1 MLINWAHVYRRR
13 WLWVYLPIGL
23 MALAAFV
30 WLSSLFLPAVPDKIT
45 ITSGPVDGMYHQ
57 HAQRYAEFFRRHGLI
72 AEIVTSAGSAQN
84 IERLRDNDT
93 PNQIGFVQGGF
104 GAIDRALT
112 SEARAS
118 IQTLVN
124 VDIEPIWIFTR
135 SQQLDS
141 LLQLQGQRVSIGRV
155 GSGSRVVALKLLE
168 QLRMDP
174 KTMLPSD
181 KTGLEAVNALVQD
194 QLDAAIFV
202 AAPNAPVVKAML
214 RAQGVYL
221 MQLKQ
226 TAAFTER
233 IAYLDAKLVAQG
245 TLDPSSSQPMQDTIL
260 LTTVASLVGN
270 ENMHPAL
277 KRLATAAAMQV
288 HQEATPMS
296 KAGDFP
302 NLKHVDFPLAPDA
315 RNTLLYGLSWTEQH
329 LNVDQALWVRRLAI
343 LGLPLALLAWLVCRF
358 VPVYLSWTLEG
369 HVNRWYGELKF
380 IEHDVDR
387 YHVPIQDFA
396 RHHSQ
401 LAAIDSALSNFD
413 APKTFIK
420 RLYILRQ
427 HVDFVRQKL
436 NAKRAANNRGLAHEN

>member
-1 MLINWAHVYRRR
+1 VINWARFYQRR
-13 WLWVYLPIGL
+13 WLWVYVPIGL
-23 MALAAFV
+23 LALSAFV
-30 WLSSLFLPAVPDKIT
+30 WLSSRFLPAVPDKIT

-57 HAQRYAEFFRRHGLI
+57 HAKQYAEYFRQHGLP
-72 AEIVTSAGSAQN
+72 AEIITSAGSAQN
-84 IERLRDNDT
+84 IERLRDTDS

-112 SEARAS
+112 SETRAN
-118 IQTLVN
+118 IQTLAN
-124 VDIEPIWIFTR
+124 VDIEPIWIFSR
-135 SQQLDS
+135 NKHLNS

-168 QLRMDP
+168 QLRMEP
-174 KTMLPSD
+174 KDLLISGV
-181 KTGLEAVNALVQD
+181 TGLDAVNALVQD
-194 QLDAAIFV
+194 HLDAAIFV

-214 RAQGVYL
+214 RASGVYL
-221 MQLKQ
+221 AQLKQ

-233 IAYLDAKLVAQG
+233 IAYLEPKLVAQG
-245 TLDPSSSQPMQDTIL
+245 MLDRSASQPTQDTIL
-260 LTTVASLVGN
+260 LTTVASLVAN
-270 ENMHPAL
+270 EHLHPAL

-288 HQEATPMS
+288 HKEATPLS

-315 RNTLLYGLSWTEQH
+315 RNTLLYGLSWPEQH
-329 LNVDQALWVRRLAI
+329 LSADQALWARRLAF
-343 LGLPLALLAWLVCRF
+343 LGLPLALLAWLLCRF

-387 YHVPIQDFA
+387 AHFLLQDFA

-401 LAAIDSALSNFD
+401 LAAIDSALSKFD
-413 APKTFIK
+413 APKAFFK

-436 NAKRAANNRGLAHEN
+436 NAKRALTGRGLVREN